1 MRALVC
7 GLEFEFGGVGFYLI
21 ATSLCSGNFFSLM
34 EFGLAYDSSVCVC
47 VYLCVCLFYGIEP
60 YSVELSP
67 TGVILVLDCENS
79 NLYKI
84 STPLSQCM
92 LISHLKILSALFCY
106 QSEMCNVKYSS

>member
-1 MRALVC
+1 MVCNISAISSRSLVK
-7 GLEFEFGGVGFYLI
+7 FEGGYTVE
-21 ATSLCSGNFFSLM
+21 T
-34 EFGLAYDSSVCVC
+34 
-47 VYLCVCLFYGIEP
+47 LFDGSKHGIEP

-67 TGVILVLDCENS
+67 TGDILVLDCENS

-106 QSEMCNVKYSS
+106 LGYALLQKS